1 MTNIYRGLG
10 PDEMPT
16 APYKVTGAGSSGPGG
31 GWRHSR
37 RVAVLV
43 LTTVV
48 AGGGAF
54 AVAEA
59 AASSP
64 AAPTVAIQTAAQTA
78 ASTQAAVLNNVLR
91 GHAGL
96 ARLRRLGGMYGQFTF
111 EASKED
117 RTVAFERGTVTA
129 VTGSDVVVRAN
140 DGTTWTWAL
149 TGSSVVREDGKHT
162 KASALATGEPVF
174 AGGTVTGGTRSARL
188 IVIRKAAAKGT
199 A

>member
-16 APYKVTGAGSSGPGG
+16 APYKVTGAGSGPGG
-31 GWRHSR
+31 GWRHRR

-59 AASSP
+59 ATSSP
-64 AAPTVAIQTAAQTA
+64 AAPTVATQTA

-91 GHAGL
+91 GHTGL

-111 EASKED
+111 KESKED

-149 TGSSVVREDGKHT
+149 TGSSVVREDGKRT